1 MQTSL
6 LKLQRFFIAETPWY
20 SGPTGLPERKWPEQ
34 RGTRRGLAQ
43 DESRN

>member
-1 MQTSL
+1 MQTSF
-6 LKLQRFFIAETPWY
+6 LKLHRFFIAPQPWY

-34 RGTRRGLAQ
+34 RGPRRGLAP